1 MAPLP
6 PKVADEHGAQR
17 EFRGA
22 LIVLAVAFVVLQ
34 LPEGGQAPLASL
46 LRGTVLRPFLALQE
60 SRVAASDRAAQV
72 EDLQAQIDSLTVDAV
87 ARSTVVAEN
96 RLLRG
101 LLDLSDELGP
111 GWRAVR
117 VLRPGTA
124 ESRSTLLVDIGRR
137 DGIAPRAPL
146 ITREGLAG
154 VIREAMSSQA
164 VGMDWSHPDFRA
176 SAMTRDGFW
185 FGLVESRPGRF
196 QEASRLLLSGVP
208 FNAQVDAGTVVVT
221 SGLGEAFPRG
231 IPIGRIVS
239 VEDSIGG
246 WQKSYW
252 LEPFVEVGSVTHA
265 LVALEGS
272 TLRDDV
278 TETWTESEL
287 LRAEERAARLTALDD
302 SLQAARDSIGRL
314 RDSIRILTGDTIPSA
329 GGGGVPE

>member
-6 PKVADEHGAQR
+6 PKIADEHGAQR

-22 LIVLAVAFVVLQ
+22 LVVLAVAFIL
-34 LPEGGQAPLASL
+34 LHFPEGGQAPLASL
-46 LRGTVLRPFLALQE
+46 LRGSVLRPFLALQE
-60 SRVAASDRAAQV
+60 SRVAATDRAARV

-87 ARSTVVAEN
+87 SRSTVVAEN

-101 LLDLSDELGP
+101 LLDLSNELGP

-154 VIREAMSSQA
+154 VIREALPDQA

-176 SAMTRDGFW
+176 SAMTLDGFW

-208 FNAQVDAGTVVVT
+208 FNARVANGTVVVT

-231 IPIGRIVS
+231 IPIGRIVA
-239 VEDSIGG
+239 VEDSVGG

-265 LVALEGS
+265 LVALEGT

-278 TETWTESEL
+278 TETWTETEL
-287 LRAEERAARLTALDD
+287 LRAEERAGRLNALDD
-302 SLQAARDSIGRL
+302 SLRIARDSIARL
-314 RDSIRILTGDTIPSA
+314 REALGILTGDTTA
-329 GGGGVPE
+329 GGGGGEPQ

>member
-22 LIVLAVAFVVLQ
+22 LVVLAVALLVLN
-34 LPEGGQAPLASL
+34 LPEGAQAPLASVF
-46 LRGTVLRPFLALQE
+46 RGTVLRPFLALQQ
-60 SRVAASDRAAQV
+60 SRVAAANRGRLV
-72 EDLQAQIDSLTVDAV
+72 EELQAEIDSLTVESV
-87 ARSTVVAEN
+87 SRSTVVAEN

-101 LLDLSDELGP
+101 LLDLSRELGP

-124 ESRSTLLVDIGRR
+124 ESRSTLLVDAGRR
-137 DGIAPRAPL
+137 DGIALRAPL

-154 VIREAMSSQA
+154 VIREALPDQA

-196 QEASRLLLSGVP
+196 QEASRLILTGVP
-208 FNAQVDAGTVVVT
+208 FNARVATGTVVVT
-221 SGLGEAFPRG
+221 SGLGQAFPRG
-231 IPIGRIVS
+231 IPIGRITA
-239 VEDSIGG
+239 VEDSVGG

-265 LVALEGS
+265 LVALEGT

-278 TETWTESEL
+278 TDTWTEAEL
-287 LRAEERAARLTALDD
+287 LRAEERAGRLLVLED
-302 SLQAARDSIGRL
+302 SLRVVRDSMERL
-314 RDSIRILTGDTIPSA
+314 RDSVRVLTGDTLPD
-329 GGGGVPE
+329 GGGGV

>member
-1 MAPLP
+1 MPPLP

-22 LIVLAVAFVVLQ
+22 LVVLALAFLLLQ
-34 LPEGGQAPLASL
+34 LPEAAQTPLASL
-46 LRGTVLRPFLALQE
+46 LRGSVLRPFLALQE
-60 SRVAASDRAAQV
+60 TRVAAVERAAVV
-72 EDLQAQIDSLTVDAV
+72 EELQAQIDALTVEAV
-87 ARSTVVAEN
+87 SRSTVVAEN

-101 LLDLSDELGP
+101 LLDLSSDLGP

-124 ESRSTLLVDIGRR
+124 EARSTLLVDLGRR

-154 VIREAMSSQA
+154 VIREAEAEQA

-208 FNAQVDAGTVVVT
+208 FNARIDSGTVVVT

-231 IPIGRIVS
+231 IPIGRIAA
-239 VEDSIGG
+239 VEDSLGG

-265 LVALEGS
+265 LVALEGT

-278 TETWTESEL
+278 TATWTEGEL
-287 LRAEERAARLTALDD
+287 LRAEERAARLQGVED
-302 SLQAARDSIGRL
+302 SLRLARDSISRL
-314 RDSIRILTGDTIPSA
+314 RDSLRILTGDTVA
-329 GGGGVPE
+329 TGGAP

>member
-1 MAPLP
+1 MPPLP
-6 PKVADEHGAQR
+6 PKIADEHGAQR
-17 EFRGA
+17 EFRAA
-22 LIVLAVAFVVLQ
+22 LGVLFLAFLLLQ
-34 LPEGGQAPLASL
+34 LPEAAQSGLASV
-46 LRGTVLRPFLALQE
+46 LRGSALRPFLALQE
-60 SRVAASDRAAQV
+60 SRVAAQQRMARV
-72 EDLQAQIDSLTVDAV
+72 EELQAQIDALTVEAV

-101 LLDLSDELGP
+101 LLDLSRELGP

-124 ESRSTLLVDIGRR
+124 EARSTLLIDIGRR

-154 VIREAMSSQA
+154 VIREARSDQA

-176 SAMTRDGFW
+176 SAMTRDGYW

-208 FNAQVDAGTVVVT
+208 FNARVDSGTVVVT

-231 IPIGRIVS
+231 IPIGRIAA
-239 VEDSIGG
+239 VEDSLGG

-265 LVALEGS
+265 LVALEGT

-278 TETWTESEL
+278 LQTWSEGEL
-287 LRAEERAARLTALDD
+287 LRAEERAARLRRVED
-302 SLQAARDSIGRL
+302 SLGIARDSLARL
-314 RDSIRILTGDTIPSA
+314 RDSLRVLTGDTLPSSEA
-329 GGGGVPE
+329 GGAR